1 MIFFSEKKL
10 SQGFDDI
17 SKEGIQEYFSYLGGK
32 ITLIV
37 LIFIFELIVYLLNIF
52 WFVNEYLLGDAG
64 NLKDERIGI
73 LINENINNLV
83 PVEGAEGNE
92 IN

>member
-1 MIFFSEKKL
+1 M
-10 SQGFDDI
+10 
-17 SKEGIQEYFSYLGGK
+17 
-32 ITLIV
+32 
-37 LIFIFELIVYLLNIF
+37 
-52 WFVNEYLLGDAG
+52 NEYLLGDAG

-73 LINENINNLV
+73 PINENINNVV